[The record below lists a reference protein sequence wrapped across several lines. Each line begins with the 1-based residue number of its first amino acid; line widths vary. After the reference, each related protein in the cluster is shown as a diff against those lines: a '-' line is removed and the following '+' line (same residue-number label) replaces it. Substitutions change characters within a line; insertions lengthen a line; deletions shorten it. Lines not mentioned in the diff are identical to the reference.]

1 MPFFIMVLF
10 QKLMLDLV
18 FSNSPDIQG
27 DDGAV

>member
-1 MPFFIMVLF
+1 MPFLSWFYLK
-10 QKLMLDLV
+10 KLTLDLV

>member
-1 MPFFIMVLF
+1 MPFFIVVLS
-10 QKLMLDLV
+10 QKLMLYLV